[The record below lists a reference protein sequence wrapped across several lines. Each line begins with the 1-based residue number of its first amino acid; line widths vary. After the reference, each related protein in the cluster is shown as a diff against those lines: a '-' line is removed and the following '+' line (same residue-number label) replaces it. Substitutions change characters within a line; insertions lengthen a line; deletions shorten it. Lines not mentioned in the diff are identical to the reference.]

1 MVKKHAFGHGGG
13 GKGGG
18 PPHKKLLFPL
28 SGGGSDVAYNI
39 FFAFFFLCSEDKD
52 TKVDW
57 FVFMLRCLSFSV
69 CSIRIERKISP
80 DLI

>member
-1 MVKKHAFGHGGG
+1 VVKKHAFGHGGG

-39 FFAFFFLCSEDKD
+39 FFPSFFCAA
-52 TKVDW
+52 
-57 FVFMLRCLSFSV
+57 
-69 CSIRIERKISP
+69 KIK
-80 DLI
+80 IQR